1 MKNHIESGESKDE
14 KQNTKKDGIGQDYGG
29 NYEYKDKILSSIETE
44 LKEMQETTEKKNSNE
59 NIPPQKDSNE
69 HVPDPMVPVEIAS
82 VESETSLSDHGLVNS
97 SKGRFNN
104 INVQSESDFAEGS
117 VGSSHPHE

>member
-1 MKNHIESGESKDE
+1 MKNHVESAESKDE
-14 KQNTKKDGIGQDYGG
+14 RQNTKKDGIGQDYGG
-29 NYEYKDKILSSIETE
+29 DYEYKDKILSSIERE
-44 LKEMQETTEKKNSNE
+44 LKEMEETTEKKTSNG

-82 VESETSLSDHGLVNS
+82 VESETSSSDLGLVNS

-104 INVQSESDFAEGS
+104 INVQS
-117 VGSSHPHE
+117 